1 MPDLSSKSIKKN
13 YLLNLVNSGTQFLF
27 PLISFPYVSRIMMAD
42 GIGQVNFYS
51 SIIQYVILA
60 CGLGIPLYGV
70 REVARVRSDRA
81 ALQQTTVELL
91 SLHTLLTVLG
101 YLVVGLLCLTVG
113 RIRENIPLFLIVSMN
128 LFFTTIGCEW
138 FYQGTEDFGYITVR
152 GIIVKTLSLLFLF
165 AFVHSKTQ
173 LLLYGLY
180 TVVGSLGGNI
190 FNLIRLR
197 KFVHFREIRWKSLS
211 LLPHLK
217 ASLSVFLFNIVTSV
231 YLQLSTVLL
240 GFIRD
245 DTQVGYYTVGMK
257 LVRIVMMVS
266 SAFGVVMLPRLSNL
280 VAEKRMDEFRTL
292 SPKAFEFMFCLTL
305 PMAVGLIF
313 VSPYL
318 IPIMCGPGYEPAIP
332 VLAITASVVFAI
344 GLSNVLGM
352 QIFYPLGKIGLV
364 NLCTGIG
371 AAVSLAVNLLLIPR
385 MGATGSAI
393 ATIAAEM
400 AVTLSM
406 LLIGRKIIPFKIR
419 WPWLADYVIGALL
432 MALVLALLMRYVHL
446 SGIWMLCFLT
456 FTGVLVYSGYLVL
469 RNNGFYREIRDR
481 LLGSI
486 KKGGA

>member
-385 MGATGSAI
+385 MGATAI

>member
-1 MPDLSSKSIKKN
+1 MSKSIKKN

-27 PLISFPYVSRIMMAD
+27 PLISFPYMSRIMMAD

-51 SIIQYVILA
+51 SIVQYVILA

-91 SLHTLLTVLG
+91 SLHSLLTLLG
-101 YLVVGLLCLTVG
+101 YVVIGGLCLTVG
-113 RIRENIPLFLIVSMN
+113 RIQQNIPLFLIVSMN

-152 GIIVKTLSLLFLF
+152 GIVVKTISLIFLF
-165 AFVHSKTQ
+165 VFVHSRSQ

-180 TVVGSLGGNI
+180 TVMGALGGNL

-197 KFVHFREIRWKSLS
+197 KFVHLREIQWESFSLFK
-211 LLPHLK
+211 HLK
-217 ASLSVFLFNIVTSV
+217 PSLSVFLFNVVTSV

-245 DTQVGYYTVGMK
+245 DTQVGYYSVSMK

-280 VAEKRMDEFRTL
+280 VAENRMDEFRTL

-313 VSPYL
+313 VSPFL

-332 VLAITASVVFAI
+332 VLAITASVIFAI

-352 QIFYPLGKIGLV
+352 QVFYPLGKMGLV

-371 AAVSLAVNLLLIPR
+371 AAVSLLFNLLLIPKS
-385 MGATGSAI
+385 GAAGSAL
-393 ATIAAEM
+393 ATLAAEM

-406 LLIGRKIIPFKIR
+406 LLIGRNVIPFKLQ
-419 WPWLADYVIGALL
+419 WSWLADYIIGAVL
-432 MALVLALLMRYVHL
+432 MALVLALILRYVHL
-446 SGIWMLCFLT
+446 DDIWMLCILFIS
-456 FTGVLVYSGYLVL
+456 GVLVYAGYLAL

-481 LLGSI
+481 LLGFI
-486 KKGGA
+486 QKGGA

>member
-1 MPDLSSKSIKKN
+1 MSKSIRKN
-13 YLLNLVNSGTQFLF
+13 YLLNLVNSATQILF
-27 PLISFPYVSRIMMAD
+27 PLISFPYVSRIMLAD

-51 SIIQYVILA
+51 SIVQYIILA

-91 SLHTLLTVLG
+91 SLHALLTLLG
-101 YLVVGLLCLTVG
+101 YLVVGGLCLFVG
-113 RIRENIPLFLIVSMN
+113 RIQENIPLFLIVSMN

-152 GIIVKTLSLLFLF
+152 GIIVKTVSLIFLF

-180 TVVGSLGGNI
+180 TVVGSIGGNV
-190 FNLIRLR
+190 FNFLRLR
-197 KFVHFREIRWKSLS
+197 KYVHLREIPWTSLS
-211 LLPHLK
+211 LFRHLK
-217 ASLSVFLFNIVTSV
+217 PSLSVFLFNIVTSV

-245 DTQVGYYTVGMK
+245 DAQVGYYSVGMK

-280 VAEKRMDEFRTL
+280 VAEKRMDEFRAL
-292 SPKAFEFMFCLTL
+292 SPRAFEFMFCLTL

-318 IPIMCGPGYEPAIP
+318 IPLMCGPGFGPAVP
-332 VLAITASVVFAI
+332 VLAITASIIFAI

-364 NLCTGIG
+364 NVCTGIG
-371 AAVSLAVNLLLIPR
+371 AAVSLVVNLLLIPK
-385 MGATGSAI
+385 MGATGSAL
-393 ATIAAEM
+393 ATLAAEM

-406 LLIGRKIIPFKIR
+406 LLLGRNVIPFKLQ
-419 WPWLADYVIGALL
+419 WSWLADYVIGAVL
-432 MALVLALLMRYVHL
+432 MALVLAVLLRFVHL
-446 SGIWMLCFLT
+446 SDIGMLCLLFV
-456 FTGVLVYSGYLVL
+456 TGVLVYAGYLAL
-469 RNNGFYREIRDR
+469 RDNGFYREIRER
-481 LLGSI
+481 LLGFI
-486 KKGGA
+486 HKG

>member
-1 MPDLSSKSIKKN
+1 MSKSIRKN

-27 PLISFPYVSRIMMAD
+27 PLISFPYVSRIMLAD

-60 CGLGIPLYGV
+60 FGLGIPLYGV
-70 REVARVRSDRA
+70 REIARVRSDRA

-91 SLHTLLTVLG
+91 SLHALLTLLG
-101 YLVVGLLCLTVG
+101 YLVVGGLCLFVG
-113 RIRENIPLFLIVSMN
+113 RIQENIPLFLIVSMN

-152 GIIVKTLSLLFLF
+152 GIIVKTVSLIFLF

-180 TVVGSLGGNI
+180 TVVGSIGGNV
-190 FNLIRLR
+190 FNFLRLR
-197 KFVHFREIRWKSLS
+197 KYVHLREVPWTSLS
-211 LLPHLK
+211 LFRHLK
-217 ASLSVFLFNIVTSV
+217 PSLSVFLFNIVTSV

-245 DTQVGYYTVGMK
+245 DAQVGYYTVGMK

-280 VAEKRMDEFRTL
+280 VAEKRMDEFRAL
-292 SPKAFEFMFCLTL
+292 SPRAFEFMFCLTL

-318 IPIMCGPGYEPAIP
+318 IPLMCGPGYEPAIP
-332 VLAITASVVFAI
+332 VLAITASVIFAI

-371 AAVSLAVNLLLIPR
+371 AGVSLILNLLLIPK
-385 MGATGSAI
+385 MGAAGSAL
-393 ATIAAEM
+393 ATLAAEM

-406 LLIGRKIIPFKIR
+406 LLLGRNIIPFKIQ
-419 WPWLADYVIGALL
+419 WSWLADYVFGACL
-432 MALVLALLMRYVHL
+432 MALVLALLLRFVHL
-446 SGIWMLCFLT
+446 SDIGMLCLLFV
-456 FTGVLVYSGYLVL
+456 TGVLVYAGYLAL

-481 LLGSI
+481 LLGFLR
-486 KKGGA
+486 KV

>member
-406 LLIGRKIIPFKIR
+406 LLIGRKVIPFKIR